1 MALGKNLK
9 IIHWTRLQSST
20 LSSSHLKRGSIVLVV
35 SFHGVTREFFSS
47 TLRRSVIRV
56 AAVTTQNTVTVETWT
71 WDQQIIPL
79 GFVQVP
85 YELVVIKLWRGSTL
99 FTNPRSSVRPA
110 VIL

>member
-1 MALGKNLK
+1 MMSQEN
-9 IIHWTRLQSST
+9 SSAP
-20 LSSSHLKRGSIVLVV
+20 
-35 SFHGVTREFFSS
+35 
-47 TLRRSVIRV
+47 LRRSVIRV

-85 YELVVIKLWRGSTL
+85 NELVVIELWRGSTL
-99 FTNPRSSVRPA
+99 FTNPHSSARPA